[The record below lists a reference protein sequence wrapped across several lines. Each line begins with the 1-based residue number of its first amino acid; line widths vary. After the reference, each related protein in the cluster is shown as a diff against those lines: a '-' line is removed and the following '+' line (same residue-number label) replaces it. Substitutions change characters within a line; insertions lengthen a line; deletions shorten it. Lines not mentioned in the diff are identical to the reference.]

1 MAAARLHQKLGL
13 RKDIE
18 ANGGNVDAFGAI
30 HAVDLPLLL
39 RPLQGLL
46 GVYLNEP
53 TPGVLVTTQRPM
65 SIQRF
70 TAAHELGHFSM
81 RHLPSVTMRTFSGAC
96 RSRASRRRIFRRSRQ
111 TPSRSSS

>member
-1 MAAARLHQKLGL
+1 MATSYAGAVRAGPMAAARLHQKLGL

-46 GVYLNEP
+46 GVYLN
-53 TPGVLVTTQRPM
+53 
-65 SIQRF
+65 
-70 TAAHELGHFSM
+70 
-81 RHLPSVTMRTFSGAC
+81 GA
-96 RSRASRRRIFRRSRQ
+96 
-111 TPSRSSS
+111 